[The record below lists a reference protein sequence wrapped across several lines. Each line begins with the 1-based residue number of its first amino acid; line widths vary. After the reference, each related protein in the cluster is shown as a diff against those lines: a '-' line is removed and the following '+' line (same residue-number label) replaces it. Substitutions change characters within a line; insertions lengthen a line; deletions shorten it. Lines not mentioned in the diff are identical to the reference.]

1 MFGKSAFGTGA
12 PTTSFGFGTTTA
24 AAPNP
29 FGTGQL
35 FGKPAGGFGSPST
48 SAFGQPATTSLFP
61 SSQAQP
67 NNLFQNAGTGF
78 GTPASTPSTGF
89 GTTTLFGQQQQPAA
103 GGLFNTS
110 STFGQQNKPA
120 AFGFGAQPA
129 QPTLFGQQAAQPQT
143 SGMFQPSTS
152 NLFGTTSAFG
162 QQSTGTGGVKF
173 NAVTGTDTML
183 KNGVSNSIN
192 TKLHSITCMKDYE
205 SKSFEELRYED
216 YAANRKGPQQQSGF
230 GATPFGN
237 QVSSAAPSLF
247 GQPDASKPAFTGF
260 GQSTSTFGQNTGFGM
275 PNQQQQT
282 GGLFGKPATGF
293 ATPTS
298 TSSLNFGFGS
308 NTQTNNPFG
317 AAQQPKAFGSVT
329 PSIFGTNT
337 ATTQQSG
344 FNTGGGLFGQTNT
357 QNTAGSIF
365 GKPAQPTV
373 GFGTAP
379 NANFSFSTPAAST
392 QASSLFQPNKPIF
405 GQTSTTPAFGQATNT
420 FGTNTFGSTLGK
432 PAAPAFGTTPTPAF
446 GNTLGTGLQPQAAP
460 LFGNN
465 AVKPGG
471 FFNNT
476 GTTGL
481 GTFQSNTFPTN
492 TGFNL
497 QPQAAQQSLFPSAEQ
512 QTATNLALLTADPF
526 GDAPHLAGLEPKLK
540 SSPAAISATDP
551 KELKSLLDASNK
563 VTTSTG
569 SKLRV
574 VPIRSIKDSLF
585 DLASPPV
592 PEDSKDYIKTNCRK
606 LVLKSRPSSGESNSP
621 AVQRMD
627 ILKHLESPDT
637 PINDENV
644 NIQNIRYS
652 TTLQNEIRPHV
663 KLNFENTINND
674 SSLPIGSP
682 TFILDNSVRNS
693 SHENIQKNNRVSVEV
708 DIEPTESGG
717 SGDCVKSY
725 PCNIVCTRPEYYTL
739 PPPEELMK
747 YVDEDGRCIVKGF
760 TIGRKGYGNVYFPE
774 EMDVSGLNL
783 DEFVHFRYR
792 EINIYPDDDKKPPIG
807 QGLNRKAQVTL
818 DNVYPKRPGSNTLVK
833 DINELQLMNFSE
845 KLRKVTENKDAKF
858 VDYRPET
865 GSWVFKVDHF
875 SRYGYDESDDE
886 AAPLNKEAAEK
897 KAAEKAAKVVTVPKP
912 VEKQVEKEAVEK
924 TSPTKSQ
931 VPKFG
936 LDDDI
941 FVEEGAHFQPEDDL
955 IETAMYVDNISEE
968 DYHVIPTDMP
978 LHLTHDPFT
987 SCKNIQ
993 VMKSTLFAE
1002 DDRSSDGGGSHI
1014 SIIRQYLDIPE
1025 EIRRMPVV
1033 REECPPKKRIMLRPK
1048 VEKVYN
1054 YGKKEGSDDL
1064 MEIRSYQDMGIFRGK
1079 SYKVGWSKGFNFYN
1093 VVSKPEG
1100 GIQLT
1105 LNDIK
1110 CGSIKNFEAIDEILG
1125 KSLEI
1130 VLEESSYELDSNN
1143 VPTFTITKN
1152 ARYLKKQSNLFS
1164 TLLERHNTKEAR
1176 YLHSIWTLADSLWGP
1191 SENTVSNRR
1200 YLLSEWLRMNTNYD
1214 EPSQEPAQEIFNNLS
1229 VFKINEAANLAIDKR
1244 LPNLSLILSQLSLTN
1259 RTKMFLQEQ
1268 IESWYQSMS
1277 SNHISEDMKRIY
1289 LLLSGIPVKDEVNI
1303 FENIDWKRAFGM
1315 HMWYVSPSG
1324 APIEMVIELYKKAF
1338 EEYNYAELPNPPYE
1352 STYAEENSF
1361 DLLYH
1366 ILVLYQSRAHRLS
1379 TVLNS
1384 ATHTDNHL
1392 DYWLS
1397 WLLLQLFL
1405 SLDVGIMDDA
1415 EKNKLCSS
1423 FSNQL
1428 ESLGEWEWSILVL
1441 LHLKDNALK
1450 KTLVMQILD
1459 RNLSPDVDKEG
1470 IKSENNLVNNMQ
1482 IPPEWIHRVKGEKTL
1497 LSQRYFE
1504 AFNHFAYAKDYCK
1517 ANDILVEH
1525 LLPSLFINEQYDI
1538 IKLLIRE
1545 IEDGSADIEHWNSE
1559 AGLFK
1564 DFMEL
1569 QERYVSASDNLKLQM
1584 NLQDI
1589 SNRISSFVPRTNQQ
1603 KLCIAEMSKRC
1614 ASVYKEFCKKSQ
1626 SSLFRNSYLEFIE
1639 SLNMPPEF
1647 KQNEALYS
1655 INEIGAKC

>member
-237 QVSSAAPSLF
+237 QVSSAPSLF

-886 AAPLNKEAAEK
+886 AAPLSKEAAEK
-897 KAAEKAAKVVTVPKP
+897 KAAEKAAKAVVIVPKP
-912 VEKQVEKEAVEK
+912 VEKQVEKETVEK

-931 VPKFG
+931 
-936 LDDDI
+936 
-941 FVEEGAHFQPEDDL
+941 
-955 IETAMYVDNISEE
+955 
-968 DYHVIPTDMP
+968 
-978 LHLTHDPFT
+978 
-987 SCKNIQ
+987 
-993 VMKSTLFAE
+993 
-1002 DDRSSDGGGSHI
+1002 
-1014 SIIRQYLDIPE
+1014 
-1025 EIRRMPVV
+1025 
-1033 REECPPKKRIMLRPK
+1033 
-1048 VEKVYN
+1048 
-1054 YGKKEGSDDL
+1054 
-1064 MEIRSYQDMGIFRGK
+1064 
-1079 SYKVGWSKGFNFYN
+1079 
-1093 VVSKPEG
+1093 
-1100 GIQLT
+1100 
-1105 LNDIK
+1105 
-1110 CGSIKNFEAIDEILG
+1110 EILG

-1152 ARYLKKQSNLFS
+1152 ARYFKKQSNLFS

-1277 SNHISEDMKRIY
+1277 SNHISEDMKKIY